1 MFPLNRPRRLR
12 RTDSWRR
19 LVRETLLRPEDLVYP
34 LFVVPGKGVRNEVT
48 SMPGVHQL
56 SVDRLVE
63 EAAAAWEAGVRAVL
77 LFGVPDAEDKDA
89 RGSAGYTDDG
99 LVPTATR
106 ALKRALPD
114 LLVWADVCLCEY
126 TDHGHCGLLRDDG
139 SVDNDS
145 TLPLLAEASLVY
157 ARAGADAVAPSDMMD
172 GRVEA
177 IREALDAGAMTD
189 TVIVAYSAKY
199 SSAYYGPFRDAA
211 HSAPSFGDRRAY
223 QMDPPNRREALLEM
237 ELDVGEGADIIMV
250 KPAGPY
256 LDIIADARQAFD
268 VPLAAYQVSGE
279 YSLIQAAAARGWV
292 DERRVALES
301 LTGIKRAGADLI
313 LTYFA
318 PRVAQWIRE
327 GDA

>member
-1 MFPLNRPRRLR
+1 M
-12 RTDSWRR
+12 
-19 LVRETLLRPEDLVYP
+19 RPEDLVYP
-34 LFVVPGKGVRNEVT
+34 LFVVPGQDVRNEVT

-63 EAAAAWEAGVRAVL
+63 EAAAAWETGVRAVL

-89 RGSAGYTDDG
+89 RGSAGYTDEG

-106 ALKRALPD
+106 ALKQALPD

-139 SVDNDS
+139 SVDNDA

-172 GRVEA
+172 GRVEV
-177 IREALDAGAMTD
+177 IREALDAEAMTD

-318 PRVAQWIRE
+318 PRVAQWIHE